1 MLRRPLPPERQADL
15 PPGLEG
21 LTTPGVDARRRRYGS
36 NDVIEAAA
44 HTWRDLLRDTAR
56 DPMLWFL
63 LGTSV
68 LFAAIG
74 DTTEALV
81 LLAALVPFVG
91 MDAFLHRR
99 TQASTQGLRS
109 RLASEATLMR
119 DGTRQVLPVAA
130 LVPGDLAE
138 VNTGEPFPADGI
150 LLVAESAQV
159 DESSLTGESWPVRKD
174 ALPGGA
180 DAAAAT
186 EAQWVFA
193 GTRLLTG
200 SARVRI
206 VYTGRETLYGEIVRS
221 AAGTR
226 QGRTPLQLAI
236 DSLVR
241 VLVAA
246 ALVLCAVLA
255 GVRLAQGHGVVDA
268 LISAVTL
275 AVAALPEEFP
285 VVFTFFLGVGVYR
298 LARKQA
304 LVRRAVVVESIG
316 RVSTIC
322 TDKTGTLTEGQ
333 LRVGHVEPMQ
343 GLETGAVLALAA
355 LASRAETAD
364 PLDLAILA
372 AAGAPARPP
381 QVVATFPF
389 TEDRKR
395 ETVVVRAAGGLL
407 AVNLAVTKGAP
418 ETIVALCA
426 GGSGDLLQWRE
437 RVESLARSGHKV
449 IAVAQR
455 ELADVDP
462 AAVEPEEGFGLAG
475 LIALE
480 DPVRSGVPEAV
491 AQCRAAGIHVLM
503 VTGDHPATAA
513 AIAAEIGLGDG
524 QPRVILGAE
533 LAERLARNQD
543 GWSRDIDV
551 VARAVPGE
559 KLALVRA
566 LQAAGETFAVTGDG
580 VNDVPA
586 LQAADIGI
594 AMGERGTRSAREAAA
609 IVLLDDNFR
618 SIAGAIAEGRQ
629 LFANLRLAFHY
640 LLVVHI
646 PLVVTAA
653 LIPLLGYPL
662 LYLPIHVVWL
672 ELVIHPTALLVFQQL
687 PEGPLRPRR
696 RGAANRQVR
705 FFSRGE
711 WLLVLATGLV
721 IGVVVVASYDRSLE
735 GGYNVEHARAMALV
749 ALTLASAAVTA
760 VLSRLA
766 TRTAQLITLA
776 TVVSTVL
783 LVQQPRLAAWLHLE
797 PLHADDWLVA
807 SAGALLAAAVT
818 SLRWV
823 PGARARPQRRS
834 PEPALPGRQ

>member
-1 MLRRPLPPERQADL
+1 MAAMLRRPLPPERLTDL
-15 PPGLEG
+15 PPGLDG
-21 LTTPGVDARRRRYGS
+21 LATNAVDGLRRRYGS

-81 LLAALVPFVG
+81 LLVALVPFVG

-109 RLASEATLMR
+109 RLASEATVLR
-119 DGTRQVLPVAA
+119 DGARQVLPVAA

-138 VNTGEPFPADGI
+138 VDTGEAFPADGI
-150 LLVAESAQV
+150 LLAAESAQV
-159 DESSLTGESWPVRKD
+159 DESSLTGESWPVRKS
-174 ALPGGA
+174 ALPDGTGP
-180 DAAAAT
+180 AAAT
-186 EAQWVFA
+186 DAHWVFA

-343 GLETGAVLALAA
+343 GLEASAVLALAA
-355 LASRAETAD
+355 LASRAETGD

-372 AAGAPARPP
+372 AAGAPTRAP

-395 ETVVVRAAGGLL
+395 ETVIVRAAGGVL

-437 RVESLARSGHKV
+437 RVDALARTGHKV
-449 IAVAQR
+449 IAVARR
-455 ELADVDP
+455 ELADADLAGTEP
-462 AAVEPEEGFGLAG
+462 AEGFRLAG
-475 LIALE
+475 FIALE
-480 DPVRSGVPEAV
+480 DPVRAGVPEAV

-513 AIAAEIGLGDG
+513 AIAAEIGLGEG

-543 GWSRDIDV
+543 GWARDIDV

-566 LQAAGETFAVTGDG
+566 LQAAGETVAVTGDG

-618 SIAGAIAEGRQ
+618 SIAGAVAEGRQ
-629 LFANLRLAFHY
+629 LFANLKLAFHY

-687 PEGPLRPRR
+687 PEGPLHPRR
-696 RGAANRQVR
+696 PGAASRQIR
-705 FFSRGE
+705 FFTRRE
-711 WLLVLATGLV
+711 WILVIATGVV
-721 IGVVVVASYDRSLE
+721 IAGIVVATYDRSL
-735 GGYNVEHARAMALV
+735 GSGYNVEHARAMALV
-749 ALTLASAAVTA
+749 ALTLASAGVTA

-766 TRTAQLITLA
+766 TWPARAITAA
-776 TVVSTVL
+776 TVLTSVA
-783 LVQQPRLAAWLHLE
+783 LVQQPQLAAWLHLE
-797 PLHADDWLVA
+797 PLHGDDWLIA
-807 SAGALLAAAVT
+807 AAGAALAAAIT
-818 SLRWV
+818 ALRWV
-823 PGARARPQRRS
+823 PGARAGGS
-834 PEPALPGRQ
+834 KS

>member
-1 MLRRPLPPERQADL
+1 MRRPLPPERLADL
-15 PPGLEG
+15 PPGLDG
-21 LTTPGVDARRRRYGS
+21 LTAPEVDARRRRHGS

-44 HTWRDLLRDTAR
+44 HAWRDLLRDTAT

-63 LGTSV
+63 LATSG
-68 LFAAIG
+68 LFAVTG
-74 DTTEALV
+74 DATEALV

-109 RLASEATLMR
+109 RLASEATVLR
-119 DGTRQVLPVAA
+119 DGLRQVLPAAA
-130 LVPGDLAE
+130 LVPGDLVDVAA
-138 VNTGEPFPADGI
+138 GAPFPADGI
-150 LLVAESAQV
+150 LLAGEAAQA
-159 DESSLTGESWPVRKD
+159 DESSLTGESWPVRK
-174 ALPGGA
+174 APLPEGA
-180 DAAAAT
+180 DPVNAT
-186 EAQWVFA
+186 DSQWVFA

-200 SARVRI
+200 GAQVRI

-221 AAGTR
+221 AASSR
-226 QGRTPLQLAI
+226 RVRTPLQLAI
-236 DSLVR
+236 DGLVR
-241 VLVAA
+241 ALVAA

-255 GVRLAQGHGVVDA
+255 GVRIAQGHGLVDA
-268 LISAVTL
+268 LVSAVTL

-343 GLETGAVLALAA
+343 GLDAGAVLALAA
-355 LASRAETAD
+355 LASRAETGD
-364 PLDLAILA
+364 PLDLAVLA
-372 AAGAPARPP
+372 AAGAPARVPDL
-381 QVVATFPF
+381 VATFPF

-395 ETVVVRAAGGLL
+395 ETAIIRAAGGVP
-407 AVNLAVTKGAP
+407 AATVAVTKGAP
-418 ETIVALCA
+418 ETVVALCA
-426 GGSGDLLQWRE
+426 EGSGDLLQWRE
-437 RVESLARSGHKV
+437 RVEALAGTGHKV
-449 IAVAQR
+449 IAVARR
-455 ELADVDP
+455 ELGEGDWSGG
-462 AAVEPEEGFGLAG
+462 EPDRGFRLAG
-475 LIALE
+475 FVALE
-480 DPVRSGVPEAV
+480 DPVRAGVPEAI

-533 LAERLARNQD
+533 LQERLAQGKD
-543 GWSRDIDV
+543 GWLRDIDV

-566 LQAAGETFAVTGDG
+566 LQATGETVAVTGDG

-687 PEGPLRPRR
+687 PGRRLRPRHSG
-696 RGAANRQVR
+696 GASRQIR

-711 WLLVLATGLV
+711 WLLVIATGVV
-721 IGVVVVASYDRSLE
+721 IAVIVVATYDRSL
-735 GGYNVEHARAMALV
+735 GSGYNVEHARAMALV
-749 ALTLASAAVTA
+749 ALTLASAGVTA

-766 TRTAQLITLA
+766 TWTARTITLA
-776 TVVSTVL
+776 TVLVSVL
-783 LVQQPRLAAWLHLE
+783 LVQQPQLAGWLHLE
-797 PLHADDWLVA
+797 PLHGDDWLIA
-807 SAGALLAAAVT
+807 SVGGLLAAAVT
-818 SLRWV
+818 ALRWA
-823 PGARARPQRRS
+823 PGPRAS
-834 PEPALPGRQ
+834 VAAS

>member
-1 MLRRPLPPERQADL
+1 MAGMLRRPLPPERRADL

-21 LTTPGVDARRRRYGS
+21 LTAPDVEARRRRYGS

-44 HTWRDLLRDTAR
+44 HAWRDLLRDTAR

-68 LFAAIG
+68 LFAVIG

-109 RLASEATLMR
+109 RLASEATVLR
-119 DGTRQVLPVAA
+119 DGARQVLPVAA

-159 DESSLTGESWPVRKD
+159 DESSLTGESWPVRKG
-174 ALPGGA
+174 ALTGGA
-180 DAAAAT
+180 GPAAAT
-186 EAQWVFA
+186 EDHWVFA

-221 AAGTR
+221 AASSR
-226 QGRTPLQLAI
+226 QVRTPLQLAI

-241 VLVAA
+241 VLVVA

-255 GVRLAQGHGVVDA
+255 WVRIAQGHGIVDA
-268 LISAVTL
+268 LVSAVTL

-298 LARKQA
+298 LARRQA
-304 LVRRAVVVESIG
+304 LVRRGVVVESIG

-322 TDKTGTLTEGQ
+322 TDKTGTLTEGR
-333 LRVGHVEPMQ
+333 LRVGHVQPVT
-343 GLETGAVLALAA
+343 GLEPHDVLRLAA
-355 LASRAETAD
+355 LASREETGD
-364 PLDLAILA
+364 PLDRALLD
-372 AAGAPARPP
+372 AAGAPSRAP

-395 ETVVVRAAGGLL
+395 ETVIVRAAGGVV
-407 AVNLAVTKGAP
+407 AVTLAVTKGAP

-426 GGSGDLLQWRE
+426 EGSADLLQWRGQ
-437 RVESLARSGHKV
+437 VEVLARSGHKV
-449 IAVAQR
+449 IAVARR
-455 ELADVDP
+455 ELRESEWAGG
-462 AAVEPEEGFGLAG
+462 EPDRGFRLAG
-475 LIALE
+475 LVALE
-480 DPVRSGVPEAV
+480 DPVRAGVPEAI

-513 AIAAEIGLGDG
+513 AIAAEIGLGAG
-524 QPRVILGAE
+524 PPRVILGAE
-533 LAERLARNQD
+533 LQERLASNAD
-543 GWSRDIDV
+543 GGLRDIDV

-566 LQAAGETFAVTGDG
+566 LQSAGETVAVTGDG

-629 LFANLRLAFHY
+629 LFANLQLAFHY

-662 LYLPIHVVWL
+662 LYLPVHVVWL
-672 ELVIHPTALLVFQQL
+672 ELIIHPTALLVFQQL
-687 PEGPLRPRR
+687 PDGGLRPRR
-696 RGAANRQVR
+696 RVAASQPVR
-705 FFSRGE
+705 FFGRGE
-711 WLLVLATGLV
+711 WLLILTTGLL
-721 IGVVVVASYDRSLE
+721 IGVVLVAGYDRSLE
-735 GGYNVEHARAMALV
+735 GGHSVEHARAMALV

-766 TRTAQLITLA
+766 SGTARIVTLA
-776 TVVSTVL
+776 TVVVSVA
-783 LVQQPRLAAWLHLE
+783 LVQQPQLAAWLHLE
-797 PLHADDWLVA
+797 PLDGDDWLVA
-807 SAGALLAAAVT
+807 AAGALLAAGVT
-818 SLRWV
+818 ALRW
-823 PGARARPQRRS
+823 A
-834 PEPALPGRQ
+834 PGRPVGQAVRNSRVA